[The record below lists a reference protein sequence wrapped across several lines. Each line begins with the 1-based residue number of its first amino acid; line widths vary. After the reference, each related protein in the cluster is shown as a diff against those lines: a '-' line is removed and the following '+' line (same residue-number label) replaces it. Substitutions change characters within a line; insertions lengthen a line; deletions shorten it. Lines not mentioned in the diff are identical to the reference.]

1 MKIIVTEIQKF
12 ADGGMSTPSYAFD
25 SQQAAEAKY
34 HAILAGAAVSALPMH
49 ACVMFSEEGFPSST
63 SATSTRRQRARSN
76 MTQGEA
82 GQPAPPCFA

>member
-34 HAILAGAAVSALPMH
+34 HAILASAAVSALPVH
-49 ACVMFSEEGFPSST
+49 ACVMFSEEGFPLKHECYKHET
-63 SATSTRRQRARSN
+63 QESA
-76 MTQGEA
+76 E
-82 GQPAPPCFA
+82 